1 MMAIINEIKIGCAA
15 NRSLS
20 LADGGERAFPT
31 KDPHSFQGFARCSR
45 RTYPR
50 VARRKMSLL
59 RGY

>member
-31 KDPHSFQGFARCSR
+31 KDPPQL
-45 RTYPR
+45 PR
-50 VARRKMSLL
+50 LCPLQPAHVSKGR
-59 RGY
+59 